1 MPLAFLVI
9 GALLVVVAVRG
20 TYANLGTMLVN
31 DFTGASVG
39 KGFLVW
45 VAAIA
50 AIGALGW
57 IPGLRTP
64 SRLLLAMVI
73 LAIFISNSG
82 VFAQAQKAVSGGIPS
97 VTVSTAQASP
107 TSEPLPAAIPVQ
119 VTGATGSSG
128 SSGASGALGAAS
140 TAVSI
145 GSKLAGLFGG
155 I

>member
-20 TYANLGTMLVN
+20 TYANLGTLLTN
-31 DFTGASVG
+31 DFTGAGVG
-39 KGFLVW
+39 HGFLIW

-57 IPGLRTP
+57 IPGMRGP

-73 LAIFISNSG
+73 LAIFLSNSG
-82 VFAQAQKAVSGGIPS
+82 VFAQAQKAVSSGIPG
-97 VTVSTAQASP
+97 VTVSQTQASP
-107 TSEPLPAAIPVQ
+107 TAEPLPAAIPVQ
-119 VTGATGSSG
+119 VTGAGGSS
-128 SSGASGALGAAS
+128 SSGGASGALGAAS
-140 TAVSI
+140 TAVGI

>member
-20 TYANLGTMLVN
+20 TYANLGTLLVN
-31 DFTGASVG
+31 DFTGASAG

-57 IPGLRTP
+57 IPGMKTP
-64 SRLLLAMVI
+64 SRILLAMVI
-73 LAIFISNSG
+73 LAIFLSNSG
-82 VFAQAQKAVSGGIPS
+82 VFAQAQKVVSGGIPS
-97 VTVSTAQASP
+97 VTVSTAQATP
-107 TSEPLPAAIPVQ
+107 TAEPLPAAIPVQ
-119 VTGATGSSG
+119 LSGTSSSG
-128 SSGASGALGAAS
+128 SSSGASGALS
-140 TAVSI
+140 TAGQGVGIVSKI
-145 GSKLAGLFGG
+145 AGLFGG